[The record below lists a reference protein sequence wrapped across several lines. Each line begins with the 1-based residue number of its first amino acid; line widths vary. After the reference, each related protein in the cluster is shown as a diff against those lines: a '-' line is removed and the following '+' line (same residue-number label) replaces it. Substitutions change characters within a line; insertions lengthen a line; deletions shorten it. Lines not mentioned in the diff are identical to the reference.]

1 MASNQQKFSKVSIR
15 GDRCKAWIEL
25 AKLYDARRY
34 FRSAIPR
41 KVVKYMEVISL
52 CVLIIIM
59 LELGLVILRLG
70 SKS

>member
-1 MASNQQKFSKVSIR
+1 MI
-15 GDRCKAWIEL
+15 GL
-25 AKLYDARRY
+25 AKRHDARKY

-41 KVVKYMEVISL
+41 KVVRYMEVISL

-70 SKS
+70 NKS